1 MVQIRSVILATLL
14 ATAPAVAADTTAPEQ
29 PPAHQH
35 GAASLQVSL
44 DGRALH
50 ITLEGPSDNLLG
62 FEHAPR
68 NDAEK
73 QTVARAESQL
83 KKPVQLVGTPPAAEC
98 QPQPARVDMKLPAAG
113 SGETHSEVEAEWRWD
128 CGKPDAL
135 TQVDVSGLFKAFPRL
150 KQLKV
155 QVVTARG
162 QKTAVLKP
170 GAARLKIAS

>member
-35 GAASLQVSL
+35 GAASLQ
-44 DGRALH
+44 
-50 ITLEGPSDNLLG
+50 EGPSDNLLG